1 LRSARQAGVAFRGLG
16 QLVVALGQSRVCLL
30 MVPDL
35 TLAGLVLRLNL
46 RKTFFGYKR

>member
-1 LRSARQAGVAFRGLG
+1 
-16 QLVVALGQSRVCLL
+16 

-46 RKTFFGYKR
+46 RKTFFGIVACDRRFD